1 MGNKLELR
9 NLTLNDRDF
18 FFRLYTDSD
27 VIRYVSTQKTEQ
39 EIQDAFEHRLPEWT
53 LDSTHWL
60 CLVIEDIETKQSI
73 GLIGFCLQAIDEQL
87 VAEVG
92 YLIDPHFAGKGI
104 ATKALSLLLS
114 NDKYSKINVFSAT
127 VTSGNFASEKVLTNN
142 GFCHHK
148 IIKDNYQ
155 INGAIYDDIIYQL
168 NR

>member
-9 NLTLNDRDF
+9 NLTLSDRDF

-73 GLIGFCLQAIDEQL
+73 GLIGFCLQVIDERL

-92 YLIDPHFAGKGI
+92 YLIDPYFAGKGI

-114 NDKYSKINVFSAT
+114 NDKYRKINLFSAT

-142 GFCHHK
+142 GFCRNK
-148 IIKDNYQ
+148 IIKDSYQ
-155 INGAIYDDIIYQL
+155 INGVIYDDIIYQL